1 MTPDERLELLLGQAA
16 DHRASGAPASDVRHL
31 GGYPTA
37 ALGELAAIANALE
50 RLELPLPPARSA
62 ALRAQLEAEATRLG
76 LPPAVGSGPPPGNW
90 LPWVG
95 GILLLTA
102 GLWLALQPW
111 ATGRRGDPQQ
121 AGTPARTDGA
131 SEGIGTETTGRATV
145 RGDQGADGRPTPAV
159 VAATLTAVHYQDD
172 VPPLA
177 DGIATAVLAPSPP
190 SATGVLAAPISTIGS
205 GESRGSGS
213 VDAGTAMPSG
223 ERAAAGLRPPGVSD
237 GYLRGQVTDSD
248 GRGIA
253 AAEIT
258 AYRQDRP
265 GIFVQRT
272 DVDGRYAILLPW
284 GRYRLEA
291 RATGFASMWY
301 RQVAAAEAAAILH
314 WEMDTPD
321 PAVDF
326 ALPSAPSPV
335 TNGG

>member
-16 DHRASGAPASDVRHL
+16 DDGASGAPPSASGH
-31 GGYPTA
+31 GGGPLA
-37 ALGELAAIANALE
+37 VLGELEAIATALG

-76 LPPAVGSGPPPGNW
+76 LPPAVGSGPPPRNW

-102 GLWLALQPW
+102 GLWLAQQPW

-121 AGTPARTDGA
+121 VGTPARTDGA

-177 DGIATAVLAPSPP
+177 DDIATAVLAPSPP

-314 WEMDTPD
+314 WEMDAPD

-335 TNGG
+335 TTGG